1 MGFVRAFSLSALLPV
16 SFLASG
22 CHCDCDPALEIVL
35 PTLDARV
42 EQAVR
47 VDFRRGDAAE
57 PWLICDWGKPETG
70 GNATWAC
77 DPKAKTVQ
85 ADSFSSRF
93 RFEDTDVKSELS
105 IGLEGPTGSESLKRT
120 PNDTDPGEGYPGS
133 CVCYSHDV
141 VLSAQELLAVG
152 AK

>member
-1 MGFVRAFSLSALLPV
+1 MSFVRVSCLLALVPAC
-16 SFLASG
+16 FLTSG

-47 VDFRRGDAAE
+47 IDFRRGDAAE

-70 GNATWAC
+70 GDATWRC
-77 DPKAKTVQ
+77 EPNAKLVQ

-93 RFEDTDVKSELS
+93 RFENTDVKSELS
-105 IGLEGPTGSESLKRT
+105 IGLEGPTGSQSLHRT

-141 VLSAQELLAVG
+141 VLTAQELLTVG